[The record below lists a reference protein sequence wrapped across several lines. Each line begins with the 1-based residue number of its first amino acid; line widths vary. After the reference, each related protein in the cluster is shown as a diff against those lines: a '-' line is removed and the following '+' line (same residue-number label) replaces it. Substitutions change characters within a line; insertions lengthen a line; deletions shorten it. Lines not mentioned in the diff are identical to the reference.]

1 MICFHYLRVIDT
13 ALFDGQWISSG
24 SCTSE
29 KFGKV
34 SSVSTLKCS
43 RMVTEKSNAKCSV
56 TGLNMEGGK
65 LPQLVIPKIKERML
79 GKLFFYNLIG
89 STIHRLGEENGAI
102 KSSGSFNTYEKTIQW
117 NQLQSQFLGTC
128 NERWEKSGMK

>member
-1 MICFHYLRVIDT
+1 
-13 ALFDGQWISSG
+13 
-24 SCTSE
+24 
-29 KFGKV
+29 
-34 SSVSTLKCS
+34 
-43 RMVTEKSNAKCSV
+43 MVTEKSNAKCSV

-117 NQLQSQFLGTC
+117 NQLESPFLGTC
-128 NERWEKSGMK
+128 NERWEKSGTEEIRMRRLSF

>member
-1 MICFHYLRVIDT
+1 
-13 ALFDGQWISSG
+13 
-24 SCTSE
+24 
-29 KFGKV
+29 
-34 SSVSTLKCS
+34 
-43 RMVTEKSNAKCSV
+43 MVTEKSNAKCSV

-89 STIHRLGEENGAI
+89 LTIHRLGEENGAI
-102 KSSGSFNTYEKTIQW
+102 KSSGSLNINEKTIQW
-117 NQLQSQFLGTC
+117 NQLESPFLGTC